1 MFDVVGLRV
10 TCLNRTFS
18 IPLGKSEE
26 GEVKNTEMGNNI
38 PQLPPSASVYQRSK
52 HTQPK
57 KDEQQLVVRLEY
69 VPAQPNL
76 LISFAASQSPMEED
90 TSVPVHLSDGEIFT
104 IPPFRLEND
113 FGRSGMG
120 EIERLQVLAVGLPG
134 IPDETLFDTDALAAA
149 LEEEEDVLTES
160 DSEAEEEDFEEMM
173 ECDGLPP
180 LRMKVIA
187 EGLNLKSINDKSKN
201 KGEGSIVKFQMAATH
216 DMGDQLSNGG
226 NVRIR
231 FRYRGPS
238 PNPATEIWR
247 KREVSLRI
255 IRVKGPRISSLT
267 FRSDLSWG
275 SSYTELC
282 NSLVKQR
289 RRLDAVPKWESSNR
303 KHQALTRARSSS
315 SEILSVDSGDEVE
328 HSILNRVGMDQGV
341 HICSD
346 EVVLLM
352 AVANETSSTIILSN
366 RKGLVGGFEGSPM
379 PTVRISSGV
388 SVKIPVVIP
397 RIDRLDESGK
407 VTDLAAELV
416 SRTALQWESEA
427 VEGED
432 GTEKIKRT
440 GRVRIPSRCLRE
452 IIDEHKSFAS
462 RICKPPVSLNVSV
475 GGEPKLSEIS
485 LPLGS
490 ALQVDASVAM
500 QGKLLF

>member
-1 MFDVVGLRV
+1 
-10 TCLNRTFS
+10 
-18 IPLGKSEE
+18 
-26 GEVKNTEMGNNI
+26 
-38 PQLPPSASVYQRSK
+38 
-52 HTQPK
+52 
-57 KDEQQLVVRLEY
+57 
-69 VPAQPNL
+69 
-76 LISFAASQSPMEED
+76 
-90 TSVPVHLSDGEIFT
+90 
-104 IPPFRLEND
+104 
-113 FGRSGMG
+113 
-120 EIERLQVLAVGLPG
+120 
-134 IPDETLFDTDALAAA
+134 
-149 LEEEEDVLTES
+149 
-160 DSEAEEEDFEEMM
+160 
-173 ECDGLPP
+173 
-180 LRMKVIA
+180 
-187 EGLNLKSINDKSKN
+187 
-201 KGEGSIVKFQMAATH
+201 
-216 DMGDQLSNGG
+216 
-226 NVRIR
+226 
-231 FRYRGPS
+231 
-238 PNPATEIWR
+238 
-247 KREVSLRI
+247 
-255 IRVKGPRISSLT
+255 
-267 FRSDLSWG
+267 
-275 SSYTELC
+275 
-282 NSLVKQR
+282 
-289 RRLDAVPKWESSNR
+289 
-303 KHQALTRARSSS
+303 
-315 SEILSVDSGDEVE
+315 
-328 HSILNRVGMDQGV
+328 MDQGV